1 MLPLRRILPRRPIL
15 CLLHKGV
22 DEFDEDRPTTEEEWN
37 EYWKN
42 LDRPIMSSNS
52 KRYRS
57 EFDSETLR
65 RIETITKESLIRLGY
80 TPDTPADWEGP

>member
-1 MLPLRRILPRRPIL
+1 L